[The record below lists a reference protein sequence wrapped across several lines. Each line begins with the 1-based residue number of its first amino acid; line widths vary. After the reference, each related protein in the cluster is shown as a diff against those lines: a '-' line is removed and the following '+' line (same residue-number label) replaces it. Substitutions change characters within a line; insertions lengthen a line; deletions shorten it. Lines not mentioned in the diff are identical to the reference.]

1 MAAQQ
6 AVGGGDA
13 VDYSYGSAA
22 NPPASPKRRANSKP
36 SSPGIGGRTE
46 GWVVPTP
53 SPGPGAYNPSIQIV
67 VSASERAV
75 FGTAYREQEEKR
87 FMSNLHNQGMPN
99 PETPG
104 PGAYRTADNRLL
116 RSEKSAKF
124 GTAAQRPEVSKES
137 LCKPGAVYD
146 LPSTLSTMSTGFGT
160 APSTTR
166 AASRGAH
173 PNSPLR
179 DPRSLQSE
187 RFPLE
192 HIEGPGPDAYPL
204 IPSDKMSQ
212 HETVPRYTFGRA
224 SRESATRAHLT
235 PQQLQADPTVSTA
248 SATPAAIYD
257 IPSMPQPSQVTVFPR
272 GPAHYNP
279 EKGGNAKGPY
289 IGRLHSDAVKGIE
302 SPGPG
307 AYAAP
312 TCLHTAGGAKFG
324 PANPSRTPKPNEVE
338 VPGPGAHNP
347 NFGALS
353 VRPTASSFSMGAN
366 IRTDWTVF
374 SPATPGPA
382 AYALPPADRTS
393 NNFAAPSF
401 SMAASPGG
409 RLSHVAR
416 NSTPAPDAYGRPE
429 DPREYSAV
437 RKGFSFGLRER
448 VKTEGSVISNRY
460 HGPLHAHEAM
470 CTESPGP
477 GCYDVPLTTA
487 RIGSPATRFG
497 TSGRDAGSKMY
508 ISHIHAAAE
517 GFGTASPGPG
527 CYNVAELGGVGCSS
541 RFAAKVAPK
550 FGTSPRFSDKVCTK

>member
-1 MAAQQ
+1 MAAHPGS
-6 AVGGGDA
+6 GGGDS
-13 VDYSYGSAA
+13 VEYVYGSA
-22 NPPASPKRRANSKP
+22 PPSPTGTKKKP
-36 SSPGIGGRTE
+36 SSPNSSSSRLGRTD

-53 SPGPGAYNPSIQIV
+53 SPGPGAYNPSVAMV

-87 FMSNLHNQGMPN
+87 FMSALHNVGMPN
-99 PETPG
+99 TETPG

-116 RSEKSAKF
+116 KSEKSAKF
-124 GTAAQRPEVSKES
+124 GTAPQRPDVPKES
-137 LCKPGAVYD
+137 LCKPGAVYN
-146 LPSTLSTMSTGFGT
+146 LPSTLSTQTVSFGT
-160 APSTTR
+160 PTNVVR
-166 AASRGAH
+166 ASLARL
-173 PNSPLR
+173 NSPLR
-179 DPRSLQSE
+179 DPRSMQSE

-204 IPSDKMSQ
+204 VAPEVTSQ
-212 HETVPRYTFGRA
+212 RETAPMYSFGRA

-235 PQQLQADPTVSTA
+235 QQQLAADSTVSTA
-248 SATPAAIYD
+248 AQTPAAVYD
-257 IPSMPQPSQVTVFPR
+257 IPSMPPPSQVTVFPR

-289 IGRLHSDAVKGIE
+289 IGRLHEDAHKGID

-307 AYAAP
+307 AYPAA
-312 TCLHTAGGAKFG
+312 TSLQTAGGAKFG
-324 PANPSRTPKPNEVE
+324 PSAPSRTPKPNEVE

-366 IRTDWTVF
+366 LRTDWAAF
-374 SPATPGPA
+374 SPNTPGPA
-382 AYALPPADRTS
+382 AYSLPSPDRT
-393 NNFAAPSF
+393 NNNSIAPSF
-401 SMAASPGG
+401 SMGAAPGG

-416 NSTPAPDAYGRPE
+416 SNTPAPDAYGRPE
-429 DPREYSAV
+429 DPRDRNSV
-437 RKGFSFGLRER
+437 KKGFSFGLKER
-448 VKTEGSVISNRY
+448 CKQEGTVISNRY
-460 HGPLHAHEAM
+460 HGPLHAQEGM

-477 GCYDVPLTTA
+477 GCYAIPPSTA
-487 RIGSPATRFG
+487 AVTNTNGTRFG
-497 TSGRDAGSKMY
+497 TSSREAGSKMY

-527 CYNVAELGGVGCSS
+527 CYNVAEAGGLGSPAK
-541 RFAAKVAPK
+541 FKAKVAPK